1 MLDATATAHP
11 TQSDFADSAPES
23 SHGIAPVVM
32 GAEQAKVE
40 SNAPEE
46 TAPDSS
52 SANPVTSL
60 PQVAAVAAAPSGAE
74 LGAAQTLVDANQWRA
89 AVIAEYDAAVR
100 ASGAA
105 VAVAP
110 GGVPQHR
117 PPPYAVVG
125 GFESSFDDE
134 DMDDPAAAYDFSNG
148 GQLSEASSRHSSGR
162 ISERA
167 PADAVEAEA
176 EEGEEEEYE
185 EEEAGAY
192 GQAMPYD
199 MGAHYD
205 AAGYGA
211 ALQPHYAA
219 AAAHAAAAAAAAAAG
234 GGVLATSGRA
244 QKRAW
249 TQEEDAIILDGVK
262 TFGHKWS
269 KITERLPV
277 SAAHRHAARLRP
289 TRRPPP
295 VTPRGTHPRLS
306 RSRISPTLRCRAPT
320 IPSATVGSA
329 CCASRR
335 SRGSRR
341 AAPTATARPPWRRRA
356 STTAAAAAAR
366 TRAGCATATCGPP
379 RRTR

>member
-1 MLDATATAHP
+1 M
-11 TQSDFADSAPES
+11 
-23 SHGIAPVVM
+23 
-32 GAEQAKVE
+32 
-40 SNAPEE
+40 
-46 TAPDSS
+46 
-52 SANPVTSL
+52 
-60 PQVAAVAAAPSGAE
+60 
-74 LGAAQTLVDANQWRA
+74 
-89 AVIAEYDAAVR
+89 
-100 ASGAA
+100 
-105 VAVAP
+105 
-110 GGVPQHR
+110 PQHR
-117 PPPYAVVG
+117 PPPYALVG

-277 SAAHRHAARLRP
+277 SAAHRHAARRPP

-295 VTPRGTHPRLS
+295 VTRGTPETLTVPLF
-306 RSRISPTLRCRAPT
+306 PTLRCRAPT
-320 IPSATVGSA
+320 IPSATAGSA

-341 AAPTATARPPWRRRA
+341 AAPTATARPPWRRRV

-366 TRAGCATATCGPP
+366 TRAAAPRRHVDGRGGRDGGARLEGLRWRGIAARFPGAPSRAAATAGRARRSASSPPPACPSAAP
-379 RRTR
+379 RRSCCARAASLMPAKRQRVDSGARAHNPPPVVAAEAARPPSAYV

>member
-11 TQSDFADSAPES
+11 TQSDFDESAPES

-46 TAPDSS
+46 RAPDSS

-105 VAVAP
+105 VAAAP

-117 PPPYAVVG
+117 PPPYALVG

-277 SAAHRHAARLRP
+277 SAVHPHAVLAARPAHRGGHRHADHHR
-289 TRRPPP
+289 
-295 VTPRGTHPRLS
+295 HQ
-306 RSRISPTLRCRAPT
+306 AP
-320 IPSATVGSA
+320 
-329 CCASRR
+329 
-335 SRGSRR
+335 
-341 AAPTATARPPWRRRA
+341 
-356 STTAAAAAAR
+356 
-366 TRAGCATATCGPP
+366 
-379 RRTR
+379 

>member
-1 MLDATATAHP
+1 M
-11 TQSDFADSAPES
+11 
-23 SHGIAPVVM
+23 
-32 GAEQAKVE
+32 
-40 SNAPEE
+40 
-46 TAPDSS
+46 
-52 SANPVTSL
+52 
-60 PQVAAVAAAPSGAE
+60 AAVAAAPSGAE

-105 VAVAP
+105 VAAAP

-219 AAAHAAAAAAAAAAG
+219 AA
-234 GGVLATSGRA
+234 S
-244 QKRAW
+244 
-249 TQEEDAIILDGVK
+249 
-262 TFGHKWS
+262 
-269 KITERLPV
+269 
-277 SAAHRHAARLRP
+277 
-289 TRRPPP
+289 
-295 VTPRGTHPRLS
+295 
-306 RSRISPTLRCRAPT
+306 
-320 IPSATVGSA
+320 
-329 CCASRR
+329 
-335 SRGSRR
+335 
-341 AAPTATARPPWRRRA
+341 
-356 STTAAAAAAR
+356 
-366 TRAGCATATCGPP
+366 
-379 RRTR
+379 

>member
-11 TQSDFADSAPES
+11 TQSDFDDSAPES

-46 TAPDSS
+46 RAPDSS

-89 AVIAEYDAAVR
+89 ADRRVR
-100 ASGAA
+100 RRGARVRGA
-105 VAVAP
+105 VAAAP

-176 EEGEEEEYE
+176 EEGEEEEDE

-219 AAAHAAAAAAAAAAG
+219 AAAHAAAAAAAAAG

-277 SAAHRHAARLRP
+277 SAAHRHAARRP
-289 TRRPPP
+289 PTPRRPPP
-295 VTPRGTHPRLS
+295 VTRGTPQTLTVPLF
-306 RSRISPTLRCRAPT
+306 PTLRCRAPT
-320 IPSATVGSA
+320 IPSATAGSA

-366 TRAGCATATCGPP
+366 TRAGCATATCGRP

>member
-1 MLDATATAHP
+1 MLDATATAQP

-23 SHGIAPVVM
+23 SHGIAPVAM

-46 TAPDSS
+46 TVPDSS

-105 VAVAP
+105 VAAAP
-110 GGVPQHR
+110 SGVPQHR
-117 PPPYAVVG
+117 PPPYALG

-176 EEGEEEEYE
+176 EEGEEEEEYE

-219 AAAHAAAAAAAAAAG
+219 AAAHAAAAAAAATAG

-277 SAAHRHAARLRP
+277 SAAHRHAARRP
-289 TRRPPP
+289 SR
-295 VTPRGTHPRLS
+295 VAHPRLS
-306 RSRISPTLRCRAPT
+306 RSRTSPTLRCRAPT
-320 IPSATVGSA
+320 IPSATAGSA

-366 TRAGCATATCGPP
+366 TRAGCTTATCGRP

>member
-11 TQSDFADSAPES
+11 TQSDFDDSAPES

-46 TAPDSS
+46 RAPDSS

-105 VAVAP
+105 VAAAP

-117 PPPYAVVG
+117 PPPYALVG

-277 SAAHRHAARLRP
+277 SAAHRHAARRP
-289 TRRPPP
+289 PTPRRPPP
-295 VTPRGTHPRLS
+295 VTRGTPQTLTVPLF
-306 RSRISPTLRCRAPT
+306 PTLRCRAPT
-320 IPSATVGSA
+320 IPSATAGSA

-366 TRAGCATATCGPP
+366 TRAGCATATCGRP